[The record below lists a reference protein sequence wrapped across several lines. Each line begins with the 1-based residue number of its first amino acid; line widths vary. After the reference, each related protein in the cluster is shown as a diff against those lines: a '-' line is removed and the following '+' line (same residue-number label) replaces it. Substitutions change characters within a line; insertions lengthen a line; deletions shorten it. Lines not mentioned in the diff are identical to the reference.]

1 MSLTDNYFTLF
12 NLPETYAL
20 DAELL
25 AEKYWLLQKQ
35 THPDRFAS
43 ASKQDQL
50 KSAQYAAIVND
61 AYEVLK
67 SPLKRA
73 IYMLK
78 LKGLEL
84 DDQRSSN
91 LSPDFLMQQIELRE
105 TLEDIKANDKPQAA
119 LEALD
124 EKLQE
129 QLAEFERALDVYF
142 KEATESAIKTA
153 VETVNKMHF
162 IIKMLKEVERLE
174 DQLHDG

>member
-12 NLPETYAL
+12 NLPEAYVL
-20 DAELL
+20 DADLL

-78 LKGLEL
+78 LKGLEQ
-84 DDQRSSN
+84 DDQRSSK

-105 TLEDIKANDKPQAA
+105 TLEDIKANENPQVA
-119 LEALD
+119 LAVLD

-129 QLAEFERALDVYF
+129 QLAELERALDACF

-153 VETVNKMHF
+153 AETVNKMHF
-162 IIKMLKEVERLE
+162 IIKMLKEVEHLE
-174 DQLHDG
+174 DELLDG